1 MEATLTLDRSE
12 FVQGLR
18 DAKAEAAEFERQTFK
33 AKLDVDARD
42 ALRTVATVRAELASL
57 RNVSLNVG
65 VTGSNAQIRAISQ
78 SASALNGRTVTM
90 SVSVAGVAE
99 ATASLTALRAHADAL
114 DGRTIRIRADF
125 DGGAALAQIATL
137 RAALAGLDGTTA
149 RTSGSF
155 SGAGRA
161 GGFLAGQMGTITA
174 AAMLAAPAL
183 FPLGAAALNV
193 AGTFTALGVA
203 VGGGLGIFTAAT
215 VGAVKGVTELDKAV
229 ATAKKNLDAQRET
242 LARLTPG
249 TDAYALQLKKV
260 EDAQRALTAAQA
272 AYTPEQRAFSDA
284 VGGMKTA
291 WQDFVTATQG
301 TTLPIVTTFVTA
313 VSEALPKAVPAV
325 KAMAPEVK
333 AIANDVRRWVGDGGF
348 DRFIGSIIQ
357 YGVPAF
363 RDLRIAAKDVLAA
376 LGTGFRAFLPQSE
389 GMALSLRQ
397 GAAALRSWADG
408 GGFQRFIGYV
418 QQNAPQVREF
428 FSALFGAIRN
438 VGAALAPLGP
448 LGLGFVTVVLQLVA
462 ALPPEWIRAVYLGF
476 VAWKIIGVITAL
488 WRGMQ
493 AAILA
498 VRSAMFALSIAFG
511 VTPFGWVMIAIGLL
525 VVGLIALAA
534 KMGWLQTAWKAAWA
548 GIQFA
553 AQWAWNNVLKPAWE
567 GIKTGLHAIG
577 TAAMWLWTNAIK
589 PAWDFISVG
598 SRLLVV
604 ILGTILFT
612 PLYLAFKLLRVMVL
626 GIWNSVFKPVFGW
639 IGQGAKALWDLALKP
654 AFDLMVAGLK
664 TLGNW
669 GKWLWNNAIKPAWNG
684 IADGTKWLWNTVV
697 KPLVVAFWEGLKT
710 LGGWGKWLWNNALK
724 PTWNGIADGT
734 KWLWNKGVKP
744 ILGYFVDGLKTLAG
758 WGKWLWDKGLKPQ
771 WDRISTGTGHL
782 KDAMVEIFD
791 KMKGGIEKI
800 WNGIKKIAAVPI
812 NFVIDTVY
820 NGGVVKVW
828 NKIADAVG
836 LKDKKLG
843 TVGRIKYAQGGAAGP
858 VYGGMAGLDSVPAT
872 LMPNEHV
879 WTAEEVKNA
888 GGHKAVAQMRA
899 MFSGSGRAR
908 VAPGGGAMKFAD
920 GGGIFGTGVGPDFGP
935 NVVGGIKD
943 TWSAGLS
950 LLNDVK
956 RGAIGAVANPLLDK
970 IKAGIA
976 SGIGS
981 VIPGKPAWEDL
992 AKGVASKPIDW
1003 VKAWIA
1009 DDDAKNAPTGGGQW
1023 IKPVN
1028 APYGTPFGKKGSMW
1042 SSGYH
1047 TGLDFPAPTGRGVV
1061 AVDTGRVASVSGSG
1075 PYGNHVTVDHGG
1087 GLASMYAHLSRVNAK
1102 PGAILQGGSI
1112 GAVGATGN
1120 VTGPHLHLEA
1130 RERGKAVDP
1139 MRYLQGGGGG
1149 GSGRWSSTVTAV
1161 LKELGMY
1168 TPANLTNVLKAIQK
1182 ESGGNPNAVNNW
1194 DSNARA
1200 GHPSKGLLQTIDSTF
1215 NAYAGKYRSKG
1226 VFDPYANIYAAVRYA
1241 NATYGPTWSYR
1252 MARPGGYA
1260 LGGVTTPGLHLMG
1273 EKGPELV
1280 ATSGNDRVFTASET
1294 QQMLRNTGGGG
1305 GTIVVQLPEYF
1316 IVRIGDREFRA
1327 MLDEETREILTDV
1340 ISDANWSR

>member
-1 MEATLTLDRSE
+1 MLSTIASVRS
-12 FVQGLR
+12 
-18 DAKAEAAEFERQTFK
+18 
-33 AKLDVDARD
+33 
-42 ALRTVATVRAELASL
+42 ELASL
-57 RNVSLNVG
+57 RDVNLNVG
-65 VTGSNAQIRAISQ
+65 VTGSNAQIRAIGQ
-78 SASALNGRTVTM
+78 SANALNGRNINM
-90 SVSVAGVAE
+90 SVQVSGVAY
-99 ATASLTALRAHADAL
+99 ANASLAALRANADAL
-114 DGRTIRIRADF
+114 DGRVLRMTADF
-125 DGGAALAQIATL
+125 DSTAANAQIA
-137 RAALAGLDGTTA
+137 ALQARLTALNGTTA
-149 RTSGSF
+149 RTGATF
-155 SGAGRA
+155 NGAGGA
-161 GGFLAGQMGTITA
+161 GGIFRKHLADIAA

-183 FPLGAAALNV
+183 FPLTNAALGAAA
-193 AGTFTALGVA
+193 AFTTMGVA
-203 VGGGLGIFTAAT
+203 VGGAMGVFGLAT
-215 VGAVKGVTELDKAV
+215 FGAVQRLSNLNKELDKA
-229 ATAKKNLDAQRET
+229 KKELETQRQRLGE
-242 LARLTPG
+242 LTPG
-249 TDAYALQLKKV
+249 TDAYATQLHKV
-260 EDAQRALTAAQA
+260 EEAQKRVNEAQA
-272 AYTPEQRAFSDA
+272 KFTPQQRVAA
-284 VGGMKTA
+284 TEMENVKRA
-291 WQDFVTATQG
+291 WQGFIESTENS
-301 TTLPIVTTFVTA
+301 TLPVVSTFLRATA
-313 VSEALPKAVPAV
+313 EALPRLVPAV
-325 KAMAPEVK
+325 QAIAPEFR
-333 AIANDVRRWVGDGGF
+333 AIGVAFRGWVNDGGL
-348 DRFIGSIIQ
+348 DRFVDFIITT
-357 YGVPAF
+357 GVPAF
-363 RDLRIAAKDVLAA
+363 HNLRLAGANIATVMGNL
-376 LGTGFRAFLPQSE
+376 FRAFSGGARDMSTSILE
-389 GMALSLRQ
+389 VTGAMARWSNE
-397 GAAALRSWADG
+397 
-408 GGFQRFIGYV
+408 GGFERFIARV
-418 QQNAPQVREF
+418 NANAPQVREF
-428 FSALFGAIRN
+428 FRALWDAISN
-438 VGAALAPLGP
+438 IGAALRPLGP
-448 LGLGFVTVVLQLVA
+448 LGLGFVTILLQLVA

-476 VAWKIIGVITAL
+476 IAWRTAL
-488 WRGMQ
+488 LGLLIFN
-493 AAILA
+493 AIKTAILG
-498 VRSAMFALSIAFG
+498 VRSAMFLLSIAFG

-612 PLYLAFKLLRVMVL
+612 PLYLAFKALRAVVMAL
-626 GIWNSVFKPVFGW
+626 WTYAFKPVFGW
-639 IGQGAKALWDLALKP
+639 IGGLAKWLWENALKP
-654 AFDLMVAGLK
+654 AFNLMMGGIK

-684 IADGTKWLWNTVV
+684 IADGTKWLWNNIV
-697 KPLVVAFWEGLKT
+697 KPLITAFWEGLKT

-843 TVGRIKYAQGGAAGP
+843 TVGKIKYAAGGAAGP
-858 VYGGMAGLDSVPAT
+858 VSGGIAGLDSVDAR
-872 LMPNEHV
+872 LMPGEHV
-879 WTAEEVKNA
+879 WTADEVKNA
-888 GGHKAVAQMRA
+888 GGHKAMAQMRA
-899 MFSGSGRAR
+899 MFSRTGRAR
-908 VAPGGGAMKFAD
+908 VAPGAGAMKFAD
-920 GGGIFGTGVGPDFGP
+920 GGGVIDWLSDRWDDTKNLAKTGWDAAKGVTSAG
-935 NVVGGIKD
+935 
-943 TWSAGLS
+943 WSALKGM
-950 LLNDVK
+950 V
-956 RGAIGAVANPLLDK
+956 RGALGAVANPILDG
-970 IKAGIA
+970 IK
-976 SGIGS
+976 SGISGGIGAL
-981 VIPGKPAWEDL
+981 IPGKPAWESL
-992 AKGVASKPIDW
+992 AIGTASKPIDW

-1009 DDDAKNAPTGGGQW
+1009 EDDAKNAPTGGGQW

-1047 TGLDFPAPTGRGVV
+1047 TGLDFPAATGKGVV
-1061 AVDTGRVASVSGSG
+1061 AVDTGRVAAVSGSG

-1130 RERGKAVDP
+1130 REKGKAVDP
-1139 MRYLQGGGGG
+1139 MRYLSGGGGG

-1294 QQMLRNTGGGG
+1294 ERMLRGSGDGGS
-1305 GTIVVQLPEYF
+1305 TIVVQLPEYF
-1316 IVRIGDREFRA
+1316 VVRIGDREFRA

-1340 ISDANWSR
+1340 ITDANWSR